1 MAAET
6 TAKEAGE
13 AADGQRSPDVVDR
26 LLVGISGAIWLVL
39 LAVGVIAAI
48 ALVGLGRGRSG
59 TEASES
65 PWVLYTVIAIS
76 SVTLLGAIPLL
87 IRARRGALA
96 DPAGEAPA
104 SAPASAPAAAATAT
118 PVREPAVEAP
128 TEKLRVFGTVVD
140 RPAKPEPQPDT
151 AQPGGLPA
159 GPTDRVLLRCAA
171 SIFAAM
177 GLALIGVAT
186 ATYLLAVG
194 SDTAAWVAIGFAA
207 VITAAM
213 PAVSVFFQRQLG
225 GVSGRDAP
233 E

>member
-1 MAAET
+1 MAAEAT
-6 TAKEAGE
+6 VKEAGE
-13 AADGQRSPDVVDR
+13 AADGRRSPDVVDR

-104 SAPASAPAAAATAT
+104 PASASAPAAAAS

>member
-6 TAKEAGE
+6 TVKEAGE
-13 AADGQRSPDVVDR
+13 AADGRRSPDVVDR

-104 SAPASAPAAAATAT
+104 PASASAPAAAAT

-128 TEKLRVFGTVVD
+128 TEKLRVFGSVVD
-140 RPAKPEPQPDT
+140 RPAKPEPKPDS

-159 GPTDRVLLRCAA
+159 GPTERVLLRCAA
-171 SIFAAM
+171 SILAAM

-186 ATYLLAVG
+186 ATYLFAVG

-225 GVSGRDAP
+225 GVSGADAP
-233 E
+233 A

>member
-6 TAKEAGE
+6 TVKEAGE
-13 AADGQRSPDVVDR
+13 AADGRRSPDVVDR

-96 DPAGEAPA
+96 DSAGEPGE
-104 SAPASAPAAAATAT
+104 APASAPAAAATAT
-118 PVREPAVEAP
+118 PGREPAVEAP

-151 AQPGGLPA
+151 AQPEGLPA

-186 ATYLLAVG
+186 ATYLFAVG

-225 GVSGRDAP
+225 GIGPGDAP
-233 E
+233 A

>member
-1 MAAET
+1 M
-6 TAKEAGE
+6 
-13 AADGQRSPDVVDR
+13 
-26 LLVGISGAIWLVL
+26 
-39 LAVGVIAAI
+39 
-48 ALVGLGRGRSG
+48 
-59 TEASES
+59 
-65 PWVLYTVIAIS
+65 
-76 SVTLLGAIPLL
+76 
-87 IRARRGALA
+87 
-96 DPAGEAPA
+96 
-104 SAPASAPAAAATAT
+104 
-118 PVREPAVEAP
+118 
-128 TEKLRVFGTVVD
+128 FGTVVD

-225 GVSGRDAP
+225 GVSGADAP
-233 E
+233 A

>member
-1 MAAET
+1 MAAEAT
-6 TAKEAGE
+6 VKEAGE
-13 AADGQRSPDVVDR
+13 AADGRRSPDVVDR

-96 DPAGEAPA
+96 DPAGEPGE
-104 SAPASAPAAAATAT
+104 ASAPAAAATAT

-140 RPAKPEPQPDT
+140 RPARSEPQPDT
-151 AQPGGLPA
+151 AQPEGLPA

-186 ATYLLAVG
+186 ATYLFAVG

-225 GVSGRDAP
+225 GVSGADAP
-233 E
+233 A

>member
-104 SAPASAPAAAATAT
+104 PASASAPAAAAT

-128 TEKLRVFGTVVD
+128 TEKLRVFGSVVD
-140 RPAKPEPQPDT
+140 RPARSEPKPDS
-151 AQPGGLPA
+151 AQPVRTVQRLH
-159 GPTDRVLLRCAA
+159 
-171 SIFAAM
+171 
-177 GLALIGVAT
+177 
-186 ATYLLAVG
+186 
-194 SDTAAWVAIGFAA
+194 AIAHA
-207 VITAAM
+207 
-213 PAVSVFFQRQLG
+213 
-225 GVSGRDAP
+225 
-233 E
+233 

>member
-6 TAKEAGE
+6 TVKEAGE
-13 AADGQRSPDVVDR
+13 AADGRRSPDVVDR

-104 SAPASAPAAAATAT
+104 SAPASAPAAAATAP

-225 GVSGRDAP
+225 GVGGRDAP

>member
-6 TAKEAGE
+6 TVKEAGE
-13 AADGQRSPDVVDR
+13 AADGRRSPDVVDR

-104 SAPASAPAAAATAT
+104 PASASAPAAAAT

-128 TEKLRVFGTVVD
+128 TEKLRVFGSVVD
-140 RPAKPEPQPDT
+140 RPAKPEPKPDI

-159 GPTDRVLLRCAA
+159 GPTERVLLRCAA
-171 SIFAAM
+171 SILAAM

-186 ATYLLAVG
+186 ATYLFAVG

-225 GVSGRDAP
+225 GVSGADAP
-233 E
+233 A